1 MLDGYLSL
9 LITLGTNYFKTL
21 VIFMKKLAKT
31 IILEGYLIHVYF
43 KMTIISKEQFFDTWK
58 L

>member
-43 KMTIISKEQFFDTWK
+43 KMTIISKEQFFDT
-58 L
+58 